1 MIQKLKK
8 NKGIILI
15 NAISLALGIGLYYW
29 SERIEILAAT
39 IATGISLTIAL
50 MQSRIQD
57 DRMFQE
63 LFTDFNKKYDTEF
76 RNQLDDIVEKHEN
89 NTDKI
94 SNDDEELIIRYFNLC
109 AEEYLWRRK
118 YRIPDE
124 VWKAW
129 ENGMIYYFNVPI
141 INSTL
146 LEQKK
151 QFDSY
156 YGLFTH
162 LRKKVN
168 NLELQ

>member
-1 MIQKLKK
+1 MLHKISK
-8 NKGIILI
+8 NKDVILI
-15 NAISLALGIGLYYW
+15 NTLFLTLGIGLYYW
-29 SERIEILAAT
+29 SDRIEVFAAT
-39 IATGISLTIAL
+39 IATGISLSIAF
-50 MQSRIQD
+50 MQSKIQD

-89 NTDKI
+89 NTVKI
-94 SNDDEELIIRYFNLC
+94 SDDDEELIIRYFNLC

-129 ENGMIYYFNVPI
+129 ENGMVYYFNVPI
-141 INSTL
+141 INSIL
-146 LEQKK
+146 IKQKG

-162 LRKKVN
+162 LKNKVD
-168 NLELQ
+168 NL

>member
-1 MIQKLKK
+1 MFQKIKK
-8 NKGIILI
+8 NKDVILV
-15 NAISLALGIGLYYW
+15 NAVFLALGIGLYYW
-29 SERIEILAAT
+29 SDRIEIFAAT
-39 IATGISLTIAL
+39 IATGISLSIAF
-50 MQSRIQD
+50 MQSKIQD

-76 RNQLDDIVEKHEN
+76 RNQLDDIVDKHKNSVETI
-89 NTDKI
+89 TD
-94 SNDDEELIIRYFNLC
+94 DDEELIVRYFNLC

-129 ENGMIYYFNVPI
+129 ENGMIYYLNVPV
-141 INSTL
+141 INNIL
-146 LEQKK
+146 IKQKA

-162 LRKKVN
+162 LKNKVD
-168 NLELQ
+168 NL